1 MAIATRAVG
10 RTAKT
15 TVFVPLRLIAG
26 GSEVLSD
33 DLMRLPKECFYK
45 QNNIIGIV
53 AGRRLA
59 RAGLLLISVL

>member
-15 TVFVPLRLIAG
+15 TVLVPLIAG
-26 GSEVLSD
+26 GSEVLSN

-45 QNNIIGIV
+45 QDNIIGIV